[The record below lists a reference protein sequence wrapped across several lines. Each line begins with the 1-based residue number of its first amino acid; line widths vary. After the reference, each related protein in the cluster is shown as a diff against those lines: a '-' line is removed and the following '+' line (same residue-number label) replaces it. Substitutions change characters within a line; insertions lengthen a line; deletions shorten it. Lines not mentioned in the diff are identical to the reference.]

1 MGNSA
6 KKIPFNRKFISA
18 TKRRVMLWLVALF
31 FFYLF
36 SYLVDPFHPM
46 WKSYFHEP
54 FGRALEDFL
63 WTFGFSIVISEL
75 CIFINS
81 ELDKPLPWI
90 SALRKRLIVQTI
102 LQVLGSVLLMLFVN
116 IFVMVVY
123 EDFPGTNYYSQLTW
137 LAQCMAATIAVSL
150 LLSVINTGELL
161 LNKWKQ
167 STIQAAQQQVKVSEL
182 KQSAMAAELQALKL
196 QIDPHFI
203 FNNLSVL
210 SEVILE
216 DQQSGY
222 EYAESL
228 ARVYRY
234 LLVNSKKDLIG
245 LEEELKFLDA
255 YIFMIKKRL
264 GDGVHF
270 DLQIKEDWK
279 SKLIP
284 PMTLQFLVENAI
296 KHNQTSKSMP
306 LEIRISC
313 LPTGE
318 LLVSNTLKPLL
329 NKIESSGVGM
339 LNIKYRFE
347 LLGAPKPTI
356 ECSLTEFKVKLP
368 LL

>member
-1 MGNSA
+1 
-6 KKIPFNRKFISA
+6 
-18 TKRRVMLWLVALF
+18 
-31 FFYLF
+31 
-36 SYLVDPFHPM
+36 
-46 WKSYFHEP
+46 
-54 FGRALEDFL
+54 
-63 WTFGFSIVISEL
+63 
-75 CIFINS
+75 
-81 ELDKPLPWI
+81 
-90 SALRKRLIVQTI
+90 
-102 LQVLGSVLLMLFVN
+102 
-116 IFVMVVY
+116 
-123 EDFPGTNYYSQLTW
+123 
-137 LAQCMAATIAVSL
+137 